1 MLIKLRKRIAQS
13 TLEYA
18 VLAVVVIAALLSIQN
33 YLKRGIQGKIKSST
47 DDISA
52 EQYDTQS
59 TKYKKVTNTESMGA
73 QENVTNEGTR
83 TKLGDAG
90 EITNTISTS
99 NTETNSTGGFIGN
112 GNIQLESTQVD

>member
-18 VLAVVVIAALLSIQN
+18 VLAVVVIGALLSIQA

-52 EQYDTQS
+52 EQYDTED
-59 TKYKKVTNTESMGA
+59 TEYNKVTTTTSNTREMSR
-73 QENVTNEGTR
+73 NYGTR
-83 TKLGDAG
+83 TQMLTP
-90 EITNTISTS
+90 EQVTTNMTS
-99 NTETNSTGGFIGN
+99 NTD
-112 GNIQLESTQVD
+112 TQ

>member
-1 MLIKLRKRIAQS
+1 MLIKLRKKSAQS

-52 EQYDTQS
+52 EQYDT
-59 TKYKKVTNTESMGA
+59 E
-73 QENVTNEGTR
+73 
-83 TKLGDAG
+83 
-90 EITNTISTS
+90 NTIYNKTTITASNVRDTTSWDGSRTEMIDPEVTTTNMSS
-99 NTETNSTGGFIGN
+99 NTT
-112 GNIQLESTQVD
+112 D